1 MKVLITGAAGF
12 IGQLLAT
19 TLLNDE
25 EGKYTVVLTDVVE
38 PPVPRAVKWAQRAT
52 AIKADLLTEA
62 QSVIYKS
69 LDAVFMFHGIMS
81 SGSEADFELGAF
93 QHFFSENGNYMRVL
107 TQQQTQA

>member
-25 EGKYTVVLTDVVE
+25 EGKYSVILTDVIE
-38 PPVPRAVKWAQRAT
+38 PPIPKNTKWPQQAKAV
-52 AIKADLLTEA
+52 KADLFTE
-62 QSVIYKS
+62 SETVVDKS

-81 SGSEADFELGAF
+81 SGAEADFELGRKRPPY
-93 QHFFSENGNYMRVL
+93 SDKPSL
-107 TQQQTQA
+107 TRAPQA